1 MFPVMFMDCWSL
13 YILDTEKKIVMV
25 LDPTETDPSDE
36 MKRKHEALARKFQR
50 RFYNLFNDKFG
61 AGLVET
67 TGWSFVYPL
76 VAQHEPCTREDGVVY
91 VVHYILE
98 FTGLY
103 LRSNMNQ
110 EQIEHLRKKIAC
122 EIVTMK
128 GNKGCIP
135 EFLYEEILD

>member
-76 VAQHEPCTREDGVVY
+76 VAQHEPCTRLV
-91 VVHYILE
+91 IL
-98 FTGLY
+98 
-103 LRSNMNQ
+103 
-110 EQIEHLRKKIAC
+110 H
-122 EIVTMK
+122 
-128 GNKGCIP
+128 
-135 EFLYEEILD
+135 